1 MDPYPFKISTGEW
14 VHLEHVCVMKCHN
27 PTEDSVTQLHCTAVA
42 AEKKSEGLNAIFLA
56 PSPLPLPPPPHK

>member
-42 AEKKSEGLNAIFLA
+42 AE
-56 PSPLPLPPPPHK
+56 